1 MRLIIGPTSAGKS
14 RYIQQMQDA
23 SPDAP
28 PAVHFAFELKG
39 DLPTGENDVV
49 HYNAP
54 TGTLAVKIVKVAAS

>member
-49 HYNAP
+49 HYNLLHEFK
-54 TGTLAVKIVKVAAS
+54 GRGGQSLALR